1 MLKINNIDGL
11 MLKEMFISGAYE
23 LENNKESV
31 NALNV
36 FPVPDGDT
44 GTNMSATIMSAV
56 SEVNKLQKI
65 TIQSVV
71 NAAALGSLM
80 GARGNSGV
88 ILSQLMRG
96 FSKSLKEKETIS
108 TRDFSNAIK
117 EGANIAYRAVMKP
130 TEGTILTVARESADR
145 ALEIS
150 KTENDFENFIEKVFE
165 QSQISL
171 NRTPNLLPV
180 LKQAGVVDAGGKG
193 LVLIYS
199 GMLKRLKGIPVELN
213 GELKAD
219 NKKPITYENLDTS
232 DIKFGYCTE
241 FFIKTKNGNPD
252 EFKNKISK
260 YGDSM
265 IVVGTEDLIK
275 VHIHTNE
282 PGTVLQQAL
291 KIGELSKVKIDN
303 MREQHRH
310 ILDEESSDLNVS
322 ADENLNNNIQD
333 NELKDYGLITVG
345 IGDGIKKIFK
355 ELGVDIVIEGGQT
368 MNPSTHDILDAI
380 NSINAKNIFVLPN
393 NGNII
398 MAAEQ
403 AKEVSEKNVTVI
415 PTKSIPQGI
424 TAVVTLN
431 PDALPEE
438 NKNEMIEAIKGVK
451 TGQIT
456 YAVRNT
462 TFEDVDIKEGNILGM
477 INGKLTKIGDNIDE
491 VTKEIID
498 SMIDE
503 NSELVTVF
511 FGNNL
516 KEEDTLS
523 IKDYICSKYG
533 NCDLSINYGGQPL
546 YYYIISVE

>member
-71 NAAALGSLM
+71 SAAALGSLM

-431 PDALPEE
+431 PEALPEE

-462 TFEDVDIKEGNILGM
+462 TFEDVDIKEGDILGM

-516 KEEDTLS
+516 KEEDTLN